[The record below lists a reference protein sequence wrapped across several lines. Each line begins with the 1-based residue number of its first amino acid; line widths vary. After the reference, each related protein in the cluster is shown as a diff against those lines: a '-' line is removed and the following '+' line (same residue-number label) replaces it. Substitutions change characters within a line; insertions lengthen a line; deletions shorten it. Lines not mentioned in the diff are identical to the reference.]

1 MKMLQLPRNNNTFW
15 NALFGLSFR
24 GFFLLV
30 FFLGGTSC
38 ENSMEDIKRLESPT
52 EDLSSS
58 SSTDV
63 TIQFSDSAEV
73 KIILKAP
80 TLERF
85 TEEEIP
91 YDLMP
96 DGLRIEFL
104 DSLGNVEAQVIC
116 NYAIHYPKSNILE
129 LSNDVQVFN
138 KEGDHLNSERLV
150 WNANTQKISSDDF
163 VKITT
168 QDEIIYGDGFVA
180 NQDFTD
186 YEISHIKGIISI
198 EDEDI

>member
-1 MKMLQLPRNNNTFW
+1 
-15 NALFGLSFR
+15 
-24 GFFLLV
+24 
-30 FFLGGTSC
+30 
-38 ENSMEDIKRLESPT
+38 MEDIKRLESP
-52 EDLSSS
+52 EEHLSSS

-63 TIQFSDSAEV
+63 TIRFSDSAQV

-96 DGLRIEFL
+96 NGLMIEFL
-104 DSLGNVEAQVIC
+104 DSIGNLEAQVVC

-129 LSNDVQVFN
+129 LSNDVVVFN
-138 KEGDHLNSERLV
+138 QLGDQLNSERLI
-150 WNANTQKISSDDF
+150 WNADTQKISSEDF

-168 QDEIIYGDGFVA
+168 KDEIIYGDGFVA